1 LPIHKNSLFNY
12 LDLPSETK
20 DDRVGGVGQS
30 LNTMTTL
37 EETLCSSY
45 DWAIDRIHF
54 LCDKNEEHDYQ
65 NAYSIQQEFSEWLNP
80 NIVNHDVVSLQ
91 YIGD

>member
-20 DDRVGGVGQS
+20 DDRVKGVGQS

-37 EETLCSSY
+37 EKTLCNSH

-54 LCDKNEEHDYQ
+54 LCELEEEE
-65 NAYSIQQEFSEWLNP
+65 NAYSIQSEFREWLNP
-80 NIVNHDVVSLQ
+80 DILEHDVISLEF
-91 YIGD
+91 IGE